1 MSRRKA
7 RNQTIEQTRDLAQQ
21 IERRL
26 DKMETVLI
34 IREPSS
40 TVAAEAYDGLR
51 KQVITALSE
60 RQAHITQL
68 VQFAAAL
75 DAGAD
80 LARLS
85 SMVSGW
91 LESANVI
98 ATSDPGAPDADILFQ
113 TVEDLGGPVEVL
125 APAYIDTSVN
135 RVIRQGRIRRTAPVG
150 GVVVSEVPAPVH
162 AIPAPVKDPVGIEDN
177 SD

>member
-1 MSRRKA
+1 MFRRKDRDQA
-7 RNQTIEQTRDLAQQ
+7 IRQTRDLTEQ

-51 KQVITALSE
+51 KQIITALSE
-60 RQAHITQL
+60 RQAHVTQL

-75 DAGAD
+75 DSGAD
-80 LARLS
+80 LPTLS
-85 SMVSGW
+85 SMVAGW

-98 ATSDPGAPDADILFQ
+98 ATSDPHTPDADILFQ
-113 TVEDLGGPVEVL
+113 MVEDLGGPVDVL
-125 APAYIDTSVN
+125 APAYVDTATN
-135 RVIRQGRIRRTAPVG
+135 RVIRQGRIRKAAPGAGEPGPVTPTGAGSTPPPVG
-150 GVVVSEVPAPVH
+150 SSIE
-162 AIPAPVKDPVGIEDN
+162 IEDS